1 MRQDYGVHQVQFP
14 HGVEVPG
21 GPVLGLCAFT
31 AKCLGSIP
39 CWGTK
44 NPQAVPCPPPHKS
57 QFPPWT
63 YKETEMW
70 SLLLYVSPS
79 YGNVSFHLLCWS
91 IGRDMFV
98 VIFLSPGMTW
108 SQVVLLRWTHQLG
121 NLHNWII
128 KRYLCYKMFLAILVL
143 AILKRKENK
152 YLFQLSRNLSTKLE
166 KLRIFTNGQ
175 TTC

>member
-1 MRQDYGVHQVQFP
+1 
-14 HGVEVPG
+14 
-21 GPVLGLCAFT
+21 
-31 AKCLGSIP
+31 
-39 CWGTK
+39 
-44 NPQAVPCPPPHKS
+44 
-57 QFPPWT
+57 
-63 YKETEMW
+63 
-70 SLLLYVSPS
+70 
-79 YGNVSFHLLCWS
+79 
-91 IGRDMFV
+91 MFI

-121 NLHNWII
+121 NLHNCII

-143 AILKRKENK
+143 TILERKENK